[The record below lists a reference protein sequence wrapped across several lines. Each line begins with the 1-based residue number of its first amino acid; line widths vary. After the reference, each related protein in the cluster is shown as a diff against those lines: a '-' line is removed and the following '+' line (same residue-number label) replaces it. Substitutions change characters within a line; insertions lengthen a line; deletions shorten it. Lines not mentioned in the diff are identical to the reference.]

1 MDIFW
6 ILKMSI
12 QDYTKLSNSVFYFW
26 ILYFISF
33 SDNMYTANET
43 YRLYNIKYLTALW
56 YIYNKQ

>member
-26 ILYFISF
+26 ILYCISF
-33 SDNMYTANET
+33 SDNMYTANVIT
-43 YRLYNIKYLTALW
+43 DYILLNI
-56 YIYNKQ
+56 